1 MSPSRGGG
9 RTLNRDFKDVR
20 RHAPGTPGQ
29 PLGGWAGFGAG
40 LGMGLA
46 VALGVHLYDR
56 NQVHAPAEPVPAP
69 AQSPAS
75 ASASDDGA
83 VATTADTPAAPELDF
98 YDMLPKQEVE
108 VPGKSGK
115 TSSAGAK
122 TPLPTGDA
130 VLQAGSFKQSTEA
143 EKMQAQLALVGISAK
158 IQRASVDDET
168 WYRVRIGPI
177 ATVEE
182 LRVVQSKL
190 REAEISATAVTP
202 DESQLP

>member
-1 MSPSRGGG
+1 MAATRGGG
-9 RTLNRDFKDVR
+9 RTLSRDFKDVR
-20 RHAPGTPGQ
+20 RHAPGAPGQ
-29 PLGGWAGFGAG
+29 PFGGWAGFGTG
-40 LGMGLA
+40 LGLGLA

-56 NQVHAPAEPVPAP
+56 NQVPIPVEPIPAA

-83 VATTADTPAAPELDF
+83 VTTADTPAEPELDF

-108 VPGKSGK
+108 VPGSSGKK
-115 TSSAGAK
+115 TSSAAR

-130 VLQAGSFKQSTEA
+130 ILQAGAFKQSTEA

-182 LRVVQSKL
+182 LRVIQSKL